1 MFKALFSMDYT
12 TTDSEDDDD
21 YDPTKDADYGNS
33 TDSEEYKTDE
43 EEESSSDEK
52 ICFQNII
59 DEKDKEISE
68 LKRMIKQLRQI
79 LKSKLNI

>member
-12 TTDSEDDDD
+12 TTDSEDDED

-33 TDSEEYKTDE
+33 TDSEEYKTD